1 MQEFGKKADRYSVL
15 FCAGALC
22 GTAACFFSALPAGMS
37 DDTAYGF
44 SFSLVLAHTLIPF
57 AASFLLCRTVHR
69 ATLLFIRGFNVSML
83 VTLLLR
89 AGNEQALLG
98 YAVSLLFLLPGYF
111 LWIGP
116 YPAVFTKSDRRRKL
130 LRSGAVLLLWFT
142 GSYLR
147 CRILRMLV

>member
-1 MQEFGKKADRYSVL
+1 MQEFGKKADRYSAF

-22 GTAACFFSALPAGMS
+22 GTAAGFISALPAGMS
-37 DDTAYGF
+37 GAYSSSFGF
-44 SFSLVLAHTLIPF
+44 VLAHSLIPF

-69 ATLLFIRGFNVSML
+69 AALLFLRGFNVSLL

-98 YAVSLLFLLPGYF
+98 YGVSLLFLLPGYF
-111 LWIGP
+111 LWIEP
-116 YPAVFTKSDRRRKL
+116 CSAAFTKNDRGRKL
-130 LRSGAVLLLWFT
+130 LRRGAILLLWFT

-147 CRILRMLV
+147 CRILRIGV